1 MTRLAKALLITTGMA
16 TAYTGYTGAPLYCD
30 RGDGLLFDQVTEPW
44 VALDVSEFVGGR
56 VQCGDEILVRF
67 RDGRRSP
74 NGGKTLRAQALDAG
88 PLYPYVIADS
98 GLPIVVDIPAHHAPF
113 PGLSAPVTVI
123 NVTNVRRLIR
133 ERAGQ

>member
-30 RGDGLLFDQVTEPW
+30 RGNGLLFDQVTEPW
-44 VALDVSEFVGGR
+44 VALDVSEFVAGR

-67 RDGRRSP
+67 RDG
-74 NGGKTLRAQALDAG
+74 KTLRAQALDAG
-88 PLYPYVIADS
+88 PLYPHVIADT